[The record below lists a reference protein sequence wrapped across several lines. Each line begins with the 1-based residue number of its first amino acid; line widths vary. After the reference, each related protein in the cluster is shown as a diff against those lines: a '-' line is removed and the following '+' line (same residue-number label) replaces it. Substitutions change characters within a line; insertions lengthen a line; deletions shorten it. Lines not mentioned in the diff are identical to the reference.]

1 MSLEE
6 LPPQTKTE
14 VAVRSVVAAAH
25 QTATFASVASETA
38 THVYNSTV
46 PVVRFLV
53 YQTPTLAI
61 AISLILFVILTF
73 RLLQRSVLAEVEQ
86 SRTAAQDLTGDT
98 RDTADA
104 KKTR

>member
-25 QTATFASVASETA
+25 QTATYASVASDTA
-38 THVYNSTV
+38 RHVYNSTV
-46 PVVRFLV
+46 PVVKFLV

-61 AISLILFVILTF
+61 AISIILFVVLTF
-73 RLLQRSVLAEVEQ
+73 RALQRSVLADVER
-86 SRTAAQDLTGDT
+86 SRASAQDTTGDA
-98 RDTADA
+98 RDPADA